1 MIRRHATNWL
11 FLAAVAVVMVAPG
24 LASASRP
31 SSQRVP
37 YYRVASISSAPR
49 MCARGN
55 ACARPVQHHSTES
68 TAPFAMAG
76 PLDARHSAVAVRRDD
91 GGSRRFPVPIASGR
105 PSRDAGPGF
114 GRGAVVDL
122 AVDDTIPAAFFYEAH
137 APPGRCPGFA
147 GRPV

>member
-11 FLAAVAVVMVAPG
+11 FLAVAVVMAAPG

-31 SSQRVP
+31 SSQRAPFV
-37 YYRVASISSAPR
+37 RVASISSAPR

-55 ACARPVQHHSTES
+55 ACARPAPHHSTES

-91 GGSRRFPVPIASGR
+91 GGTRRLPVPIASDR
-105 PSRDAGPGF
+105 PLRDTRPGF
-114 GRGAVVDL
+114 GRGGVVDL
-122 AVDDTIPAAFFYEAH
+122 AVDDTVPAAFFYEAN
-137 APPGRCPGFA
+137 APPGLSRRFA